1 MIPRFKPK
9 IGWPEWKELIGPSG
23 ADAVERFEAA
33 FAVLMGQRCAIAFPY
48 GRTGLMLLLEALGI
62 RDREIICPAYTCVVV
77 PHAIVH
83 SGNEPV
89 FVDSSQRDFN
99 MDLDMAEAAIT
110 EKTAALIAT
119 SIFGY
124 PVDLDRLDRIRRNY
138 PQVTIIQDCAH
149 SFATEW
155 RGRQVQKEGRA
166 AIYGLNISKMIT
178 SIFGGM
184 ITTDDYFLA
193 GCLRDLRT
201 RRLKPETLLRSFG
214 QRAYLMASTLAFWG
228 PLYGIVNRLGQKGW
242 LDRFSKYYD
251 DSRIDMPVNHRD
263 WMTGVGARIGQA
275 QCKRY
280 ASIIN
285 QHRAAAA
292 CYAEC
297 LEGIGDLELPPL
309 VSGATYSHFVIRV
322 KDGSARGSLL
332 NRSLAR
338 GVQLGQLIEYSV
350 PEMPVYRKRP
360 GARFACP
367 VSARLAHTTINL
379 PVWGGERLARKVSE
393 VVLEELTA

>member
-1 MIPRFKPK
+1 
-9 IGWPEWKELIGPSG
+9 
-23 ADAVERFEAA
+23 
-33 FAVLMGQRCAIAFPY
+33 
-48 GRTGLMLLLEALGI
+48 
-62 RDREIICPAYTCVVV
+62 VV

-184 ITTDDYFLA
+184 ITTDDYSLA
-193 GCLRDLRT
+193 DCLRDLRT

-214 QRAYLMASTLAFWG
+214 QRTYLMASTLAFWE
-228 PLYGIVNRLGQKGW
+228 PLYGIVNRLEQKGW

-251 DSRIDMPVNHRD
+251 DGRIDMPVNHRD
-263 WMTGVGARIGQA
+263 WMTGVGARVGQA

-280 ASIIN
+280 ASIVN
-285 QHRAAAA
+285 EHRAAAA
-292 CYAEC
+292 CYAKC
-297 LEGIGDLELPPL
+297 LQGIGDLELPPL

-322 KDGSARGSLL
+322 KDAGTRRPLL

-338 GVQLGQLIEYSV
+338 GVELGQLIEYSV
-350 PEMPVYRKRP
+350 PEMPAYRKRP

-367 VSARLAHTTINL
+367 VSARLVHTTVNL
-379 PVWGGERLARKVSE
+379 PVWGGERLARKVSK